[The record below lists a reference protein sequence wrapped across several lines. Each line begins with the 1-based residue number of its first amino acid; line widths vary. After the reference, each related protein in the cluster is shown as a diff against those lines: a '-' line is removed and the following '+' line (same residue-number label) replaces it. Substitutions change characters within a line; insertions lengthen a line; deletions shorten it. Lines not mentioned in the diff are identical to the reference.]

1 MSTNEAGAAAP
12 ADPRR
17 WLALGILLI
26 ANFMNLIDVTIV
38 NVALPSMR
46 DNLGASDA
54 QIEWVVA
61 AYVLAF
67 ALGLLPFGR
76 LGDIVGRSRM
86 FLIGV
91 AAFTLASA
99 LCGMAPSIEMLIGA
113 RVLQGLG
120 GAMMTPQVLAI
131 ATVTFPPHERGQ
143 AFSLFGLSAG
153 LASVCGPVLG
163 GLLIDAQLFGLD
175 WQPIFLVNIPIGIA
189 AIIAGWFLIPRLP
202 GHAELRNDYAGIA
215 LFLFF
220 VLAPFIEGFLVSLKP
235 LAQLFSTPYSFIPEN
250 GSFAAYFSMWES
262 VPALGMHIFNS
273 FFISTVVTAI
283 VVAIVVP
290 AAYAFARFNFTGA
303 GLLLA
308 GFLAVNMFSGAVLLI
323 PLFRLMRTLGLL
335 NTYWAMIVPGAA
347 FLIPSSVW
355 LLRTYMMRIP
365 RELDEA
371 AWVDGASRLYT
382 LRRVILPLA
391 MPGVVV
397 VAIMTFIGAYAQQ
410 FIFALTFNSKT
421 EFMPLPVGLFAFFGK
436 QEVIW
441 NELMAA
447 SFVGILPVMIVIV
460 FLQRYLVAGLTAGA
474 VKQ

>member
-1 MSTNEAGAAAP
+1 MSDVARTTEVAAGAQAP
-12 ADPRR
+12 AAVKQQKRFRARSVKPMIDRYK
-17 WLALGILLI
+17 WFELI
-26 ANFMNLIDVTIV
+26 AL
-38 NVALPSMR
+38 
-46 DNLGASDA
+46 
-54 QIEWVVA
+54 
-61 AYVLAF
+61 
-67 ALGLLPFGR
+67 
-76 LGDIVGRSRM
+76 
-86 FLIGV
+86 
-91 AAFTLASA
+91 
-99 LCGMAPSIEMLIGA
+99 
-113 RVLQGLG
+113 
-120 GAMMTPQVLAI
+120 
-131 ATVTFPPHERGQ
+131 
-143 AFSLFGLSAG
+143 
-153 LASVCGPVLG
+153 
-163 GLLIDAQLFGLD
+163 
-175 WQPIFLVNIPIGIA
+175 
-189 AIIAGWFLIPRLP
+189 
-202 GHAELRNDYAGIA
+202 YAGIA
-215 LFLFF
+215 VFLFF

-235 LAQLFSTPYSFIPEN
+235 LAQLFSRPYSFIPKN
-250 GSFAAYFSMWES
+250 GSFDAYVSMWSS
-262 VPALGMHIFNS
+262 VPALGLHIFNS
-273 FFISTVVTAI
+273 FFISTVVTII
-283 VVAIVVP
+283 VVAVVVP

-347 FLIPSSVW
+347 FLIPSSIW
-355 LLRTYMMRIP
+355 LLRTYMIRIP

-391 MPGVVV
+391 MPGIVV

-421 EFMPLPVGLFAFFGK
+421 EFMPLPIGLFAFFGK